1 MTQTQTCAIICTM
14 TYIQDLVTDQ
24 EITDLIRGGLLN
36 ERKNWNESLIVLNY
50 SKLAQVTK
58 GAWDNWALR
67 LLRGMVVDTSDRVL
81 ARCLPKF
88 FNREEPLSAPIS
100 LTEPV
105 EITDKL
111 DGSLIHVFY
120 NPYTDSMEV
129 ASRGSFT
136 STQAVSARQWL
147 EDNSYVLPVPA
158 HYYKGLTLVCEWISP
173 DNRIVVD
180 YGPYQGLK
188 LLCIID
194 NRDGY
199 VYSVNSLLSNM
210 VWCGLKTE
218 VLPYTTL
225 AEYLTLPPR
234 DNAEGVVVRSL
245 DTGHMQKIK
254 YDKYV
259 QMHKIIFGLN
269 EVSVWE
275 WRKDNRD
282 VDIEPF
288 LADFPDEL
296 HSWIRDVDARLTGS
310 AKAMNDHI
318 HNLFDS
324 LPSSKSRKDFAE
336 AVMSDVETNK
346 YSSFMFAL
354 FDNRDIWDM
363 IYKTLKPR
371 GDARPTGS
379 KENIDDE

>member
-1 MTQTQTCAIICTM
+1 M

-24 EITDLIRGGLLN
+24 EIEDLIRGGLLN

-58 GAWDNWALR
+58 GAWDSLALR
-67 LLRGMVVDTSDRVL
+67 LLRGMVVDASDMVL

-88 FNREEPLSAPIS
+88 FNREEPLAAPIS
-100 LTEPV
+100 LTELV

-120 NPYTDSMEV
+120 NHYTDSMEV

-147 EDNSYVLPVPA
+147 SDNPQVLSGSLSM
-158 HYYKGLTLVCEWISP
+158 YKDLTLVCEWISP

-180 YGPYQGLK
+180 YGTYRGLK
-188 LLCIID
+188 LLCAID
-194 NRDGY
+194 NTDGFIC
-199 VYSVNSLLSNM
+199 SVNSQLCEV
-210 VWCGLKTE
+210 VWAGLKTD
-218 VLPYTTL
+218 VLQYTTL

-245 DTGHMQKIK
+245 ATGHMQKIK

-282 VDIEPF
+282 VGIDPF

-310 AKAMNDHI
+310 AQAMNDHI

-324 LPSSKSRKDFAE
+324 LSPSESRKDFAE
-336 AVMSDVETNK
+336 AVMSDVETKK
-346 YSSFMFAL
+346 YSSFMFAM

-371 GDARPTGS
+371 GEARPTGS
-379 KENIDDE
+379 KENIDNE